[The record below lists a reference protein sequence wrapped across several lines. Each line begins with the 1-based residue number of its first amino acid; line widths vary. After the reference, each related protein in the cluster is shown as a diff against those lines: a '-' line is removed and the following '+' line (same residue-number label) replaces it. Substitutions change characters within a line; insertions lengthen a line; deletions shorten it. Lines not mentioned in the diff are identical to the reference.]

1 MSRRDKPALA
11 LLVMTAEE
19 IGKRIATLCEEINF
33 TA

>member
-11 LLVMTAEE
+11 LVMTAEE